1 MSEHSTE
8 HPVGLG
14 GNLRDFGVAEVL
26 QLIGQQRKTGILQV
40 KRARQ
45 AGLRL
50 FFDQGYVVG
59 GSPVLAREDE
69 ALAESLVRAGLLERK
84 RLEMLWEECEEK
96 VQSLRSVLLDQEWI
110 ENSQL
115 EEMEALLTRE
125 TIFELLRC
133 EQGAFSFLAKRIRH
147 QCPRKSMLGAE
158 QILMDGLRMLDEWRT
173 FEAEIPPEGVVCQF
187 ALPPNELPAALER
200 AFSEDFEAQTRAET
214 LLMFVDG
221 KRSMREVIDR
231 SMLGTFEGMRIFV
244 ALLREG
250 ALAPQASTNQHAVMA
265 QRRILPSARAISA
278 GIAGL
283 FPFALMLL
291 LAIFPPRSFIAQPTF
306 QPERPVI
313 VEPDRFGDLMV
324 ELDTLTAKRAFEA
337 AYWAGR
343 SLPVGDDRV
352 ALPKALEG
360 IAPQALVSSA
370 GQPYYYVQQQ
380 GRVVP
385 LAPERSVTL
394 AH

>member
-1 MSEHSTE
+1 MPEHSSEH
-8 HPVGLG
+8 PIGLG

-26 QLIGQQRKTGILQV
+26 QLIGQQRKTGILHV
-40 KRARQ
+40 KRTRQ

-69 ALAESLVRAGLLERK
+69 ALAELLVRAGLLERK

-96 VQSLRSVLLDQEWI
+96 VQSLRSVLLDQDWI
-110 ENSQL
+110 ESSQL

-133 EQGAFSFLAKRIRH
+133 DEGAFSFLAKRIRH
-147 QCPRKSMLGAE
+147 RCPRKSMLGAE

-173 FEAEIPPEGVVCQF
+173 FEADLPDEGIVCQF
-187 ALPPNELPAALER
+187 ALPPNELPATLER
-200 AFSEDFEAQTRAET
+200 AFSEDFETQKRAET

-221 KRSMREVIDR
+221 KRSIREVIDR
-231 SMLGTFEGMRIFV
+231 SLLGTFEGMRIFV

-250 ALAPQASTNQHAVMA
+250 ALATQSFVNQRGVKV
-265 QRRILPSARAISA
+265 QRRILPSARVILA

-291 LAIFPPRSFIAQPTF
+291 LALFPPRSFYTEPML
-306 QPERPVI
+306 R
-313 VEPDRFGDLMV
+313 PDRPIVLVPDRYGDLRV

-337 AYWAGR
+337 AYWAGHR
-343 SLPVGDDRV
+343 LPVGEDRII
-352 ALPKALEG
+352 LPKALES
-360 IAPQALVSSA
+360 IAPQALVSST